1 MRTPRRFALSLLAAC
16 LLAIG
21 PAPAAAGATPSP
33 SLPTWD
39 DFRRGFAVGAPGSGA
54 RWFYFATPDGR
65 FVGDDGRAVT
75 GPRGLAVVPTGRN
88 AATGLPAFAK
98 TVAQEPVSGLPG
110 GLDHV
115 KWLVYM
121 NHLASSGVPGF
132 DALPGRELV
141 CQSTIGGRVT
151 GTRGHPFGAA
161 VADPD
166 DDPRLAAVAL
176 NAIDFDTNMV
186 FDVFLTNERIY
197 AVYERLPFGR
207 ASMGGPYGEYAAF
220 TYAIPI
226 AARTP
231 GARHTVAVAYD
242 RAAGTVRW
250 LVDGAEKFRVA
261 RLGLRIGIR
270 GLLLDHGGAE
280 TPVAPSQLA
289 CGMGMFSLLDGH
301 GPGGVGLVRL
311 SSAPG
316 FYFNPALGQPAA
328 EAFVDPDSRPSSR
341 LFGQGAALEVREAS
355 VGYWP
360 GR

>member
-1 MRTPRRFALSLLAAC
+1 MRTPRRFAFSILASC

-21 PAPAAAGATPSP
+21 SAPAAGVVASTP
-33 SLPTWD
+33 LPTWD

-54 RWFYFATPDGR
+54 KWFYFATPDGR
-65 FVGDDGRAVT
+65 FVGDDGRAVV
-75 GPRGLAVVPTGRN
+75 GPRGLTVVPTGRN
-88 AATGLPAFAK
+88 ATTGRPAFAK

-121 NHLASSGVPGF
+121 NHFSSSGVPGF

-141 CQSTIGGRVT
+141 CQATIAGRVY

-166 DDPRLAAVAL
+166 DDLRLASVAL
-176 NAIDFDTNMV
+176 NTIDFDTYMV
-186 FDVFLTNERIY
+186 FDIFLTNTRIY

-207 ASMGGPYGEYAAF
+207 TSMGGAYGEYAAF

-231 GARHTVAVAYD
+231 GDRHTVAVAYD

-250 LVDGAEKFRVA
+250 LVDGAEKLRVS
-261 RLGLRIGIR
+261 RIGLRIGTR
-270 GLLLDHGGAE
+270 HLLLDHGGAE
-280 TPVAPSQLA
+280 TPVAPEQLA

-301 GPGGVGLVRL
+301 GPQDTGLVRL
-311 SSAPG
+311 STAPG
-316 FYFNPALGQPAA
+316 FYFNPALGPPAP
-328 EAFVDPDSRPSSR
+328 ETFVDPDSRPGSR
-341 LFGQGAALEVREAS
+341 LFGQGAALQVREAS
-355 VGYWP
+355 VGYRP
-360 GR
+360 SR